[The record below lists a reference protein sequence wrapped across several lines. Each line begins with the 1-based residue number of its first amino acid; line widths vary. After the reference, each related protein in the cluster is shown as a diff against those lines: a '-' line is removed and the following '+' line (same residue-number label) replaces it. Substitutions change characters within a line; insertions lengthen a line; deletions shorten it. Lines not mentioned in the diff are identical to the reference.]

1 MCQPANRQPVNKCDW
16 KRPLIM
22 SILGIA
28 IGCFIMCFL
37 QNCTPLM
44 KVEQLDNKRF
54 EDLKKHHANDSVVA
68 QKVMI
73 QLCQGNQGGVLDST
87 LLSNAINASVHYNH
101 LADSILYQTK
111 IYLLEKD
118 IDDIRQETN
127 NVINKYNGLLSLWI
141 ALITVIGGLIP
152 WIVFLELK
160 IRTRVAF
167 QVWKRGLEKIG
178 KKLIRK

>member
-1 MCQPANRQPVNKCDW
+1 M
-16 KRPLIM
+16 M
-22 SILGIA
+22 
-28 IGCFIMCFL
+28 
-37 QNCTPLM
+37 
-44 KVEQLDNKRF
+44 
-54 EDLKKHHANDSVVA
+54 
-68 QKVMI
+68 
-73 QLCQGNQGGVLDST
+73 QLCQGSQVEGIDST

-101 LADSILYQTK
+101 LVDSILYQTK

-167 QVWKRGLEKIG
+167 QVWKRGLKKIER
-178 KKLIRK
+178 KLIRK